1 MDKEKSK
8 LSQKEAM
15 RIILKVI
22 GIAFPI
28 IIFVNY
34 LVYFYV
40 PWPEVNLPT
49 SIDRIIHIIQWHTLS
64 VGTLWSIFQV
74 QQEIFLNK

>member
-15 RIILKVI
+15 RIILKVF

-49 SIDRIIHIIQWHTLS
+49 SSDRIIHTIQWHTLT
-64 VGTLWSIFQV
+64 VGTLWNMFQVKGIIFQ
-74 QQEIFLNK
+74 

>member
-22 GIAFPI
+22 GIAFPT

-34 LVYFYV
+34 LVYLYV